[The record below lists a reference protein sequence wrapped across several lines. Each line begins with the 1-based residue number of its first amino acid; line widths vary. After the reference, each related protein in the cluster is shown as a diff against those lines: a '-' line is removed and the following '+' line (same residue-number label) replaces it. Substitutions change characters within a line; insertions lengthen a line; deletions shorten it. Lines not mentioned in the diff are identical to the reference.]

1 MKQVEVTV
9 YRRVYTTYRV
19 EVPDEFDVD
28 SDQSWRWASCT
39 SPELPLRRPGWR
51 RRSVCSRTATQ
62 TARHVCGSTQA
73 PGRDTCPSPRTTD
86 NNQPRQGVFT

>member
-28 SDQSWRWASCT
+28 SDQFWSWASNEI
-39 SPELPLRRPGWR
+39 SLHGGEDWKVHNLY
-51 RRSVCSRTATQ
+51 V
-62 TARHVCGSTQA
+62 
-73 PGRDTCPSPRTTD
+73 DTEEID
-86 NNQPRQGVFT
+86 AIYE